1 MHNLDSV
8 ELILSSLDPDI
19 DPGPH
24 HLRPNYDEVFQSQ
37 LIYWITTQKEQRK
50 S

>member
-8 ELILSSLDPDI
+8 ELVLSSDDDLDPDI

-24 HLRPNYDEVFQSQ
+24 HLRPDYDAEV
-37 LIYWITTQKEQRK
+37 IYWIYAIAVKKE
-50 S
+50 